1 MKRTIRHALLLVVIA
16 LCAARIY
23 AVNHADWLDD
33 HAAKTVVYDVG
44 EEAELGS
51 EYYFFSGYENLSGY
65 YMTVDK
71 AELVR
76 TEALLA
82 EYGMELSELEE
93 LSAPGAK
100 ADFSDCEYTYILTVR
115 FGNRDFAANADY
127 YIDLANFILVRP
139 DWCLAPATDS
149 IMAIPLFNETLN
161 GETAF
166 GIASDRELELRIAY
180 LIDTRSESA
189 LSPEYLT
196 QSSPKLLLG
205 QYPYET
211 YLALPEAQMTEG
223 Q

>member
-1 MKRTIRHALLLVVIA
+1 MRRTISHALLFVVIA

-33 HAAKTVVYDVG
+33 YAAKTVVYDAG
-44 EEAELGS
+44 EEAELSS

-65 YMTVDK
+65 YMTAGK

-82 EYGMELSELEE
+82 EYGMELSDLEA
-93 LSAPGAK
+93 LSDLGAK
-100 ADFSDCEYTYILTVR
+100 ADFSDYEYTYILTAR
-115 FGNRDFAANADY
+115 FGNRDYAANADY
-127 YIDLANFILVRP
+127 YIDLANFLLVGP
-139 DWCLAPATDS
+139 DWCIAPATDS
-149 IMAIPLFNETLN
+149 IMAIPLFNEMLN

-180 LIDTRSESA
+180 LIDTRSESG
-189 LSPEYLT
+189 LSPEYIT

-205 QYPYET
+205 QYPYEV
-211 YLALPEAQMTEG
+211 YLALPDTQTT
-223 Q
+223 